1 MSLTNAKIIKL
12 ATNKTPILK
21 EYSRKLSEIGDPL
34 TFSIAIMSNCPPS
47 KIGIGNKFI
56 RPRLILNIAIIDKKD
71 KSPALAA
78 DPAKTD
84 I

>member
-21 EYSRKLSEIGDPL
+21 ECTRKLSEIGDPL

-47 KIGIGNKFI
+47 KTGIGNKFI

-71 KSPALAA
+71 NTPAFAA
-78 DPAKTD
+78 DPAKTE